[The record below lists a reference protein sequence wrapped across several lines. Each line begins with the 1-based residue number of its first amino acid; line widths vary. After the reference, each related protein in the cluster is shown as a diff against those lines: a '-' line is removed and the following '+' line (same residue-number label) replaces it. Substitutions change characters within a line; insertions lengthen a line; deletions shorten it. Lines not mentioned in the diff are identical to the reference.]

1 MATTRKELS
10 ERWGVTPQAISKFR
24 QAGMP
29 MDSVEAAE
37 SWRAKYTR
45 VRHRKSKTKAKVTID
60 LDNDALV
67 RPLIHESGYVDRESA
82 EANLK
87 TLTAT
92 AQQCREAIAAAL
104 QDGDQEVA
112 RRWVTS
118 LTSVMKANSQTARQ
132 LQEVLLADKEMIR
145 VDEVEQTY
153 ISGFREMRALVE
165 SAVDALPAQLNP
177 ADPTHA
183 RGVFADWFS
192 NTYLFAMFNKFSA
205 VKIDRSEWP
214 EAAIRQVEGRPPMPP
229 APETGEAKGLAPDD
243 PPR

>member
-1 MATTRKELS
+1 MATTRKELAD
-10 ERWGVTPQAISKFR
+10 RWNITPQMVGKYR

-29 MDSVEAAE
+29 MDSIEAAE

-45 VRHRKSKTKAKVTID
+45 PRNGKSKTKAKITID
-60 LDNDALV
+60 VDNDALV

-92 AQQCREAIAAAL
+92 AQQCREAIATAL

-118 LTSVMKANSQTARQ
+118 LTGVMKANSQTARQ
-132 LQEVLLADKEMIR
+132 LQEVLLADNEMIR
-145 VDEVEQTY
+145 RDEVEAMY
-153 ISGFREMRALVE
+153 IGNLREMRALTE
-165 SAVDALPAQLNP
+165 AAIDALPAQLNP

-183 RGVFADWFS
+183 REVFSDWFQ
-192 NTYLFAMFNKFSA
+192 NCYLFRMYNLCAA
-205 VKIDRSEWP
+205 VKVSFEQWP

-229 APETGEAKGLAPDD
+229 APEPTEPKELAPDD
-243 PPR
+243 PPG